1 MSLCTENAGAF
12 WQHQHSHHTL
22 FAKLARFGS
31 CELVPLSQS
40 QAEVVPV
47 DEGQYA

>member
-12 WQHQHSHHTL
+12 WQHKHSHHTL

-31 CELVPLSQS
+31 CELVPLSQN